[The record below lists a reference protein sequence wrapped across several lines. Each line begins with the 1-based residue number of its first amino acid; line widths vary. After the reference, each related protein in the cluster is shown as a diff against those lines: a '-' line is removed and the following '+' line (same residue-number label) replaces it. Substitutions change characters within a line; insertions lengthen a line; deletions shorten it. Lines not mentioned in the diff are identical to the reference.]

1 MSRVK
6 SLPQGFTLEKKELR
20 RFNDFL
26 NSLGGRDK
34 FTKWLQYVSKLLAYH
49 LVTGQ
54 HTDLSKRL
62 NDLAGDLSQCRKGF
76 RLFKSLNE
84 VDKFLEAFESKK
96 DFLLKILKLA
106 MAVFFAVH
114 WYYDTK
120 AYLAKAKF
128 LPNAVPSALNIT
140 AGRWLFVALI
150 FQIFIE
156 LLLLQKL
163 YDKRRKEKDEDDD
176 VTQTNM
182 ELFEKHL
189 SMITILG
196 DFIVCVNQAQYDQA
210 LLGRPFHEGFVIASG
225 FISSVIGVYQV
236 YPTRK

>member
-1 MSRVK
+1 
-6 SLPQGFTLEKKELR
+6 LQQGFTLEKKELR

-34 FTKWLQYVSKLLAYH
+34 FSKLLQFTSKLLSYH
-49 LVTGQ
+49 LVVGQ
-54 HTDLSKRL
+54 HVDLSKRF
-62 NDLAGDLSQCRKGF
+62 NDLAADLSQCRKGF

-84 VDKFLEAFESKK
+84 ADKFFEALESKK
-96 DFLLKILKLA
+96 DLLLKMMKLA
-106 MAVFFAVH
+106 MAILYAVF
-114 WYYDTK
+114 WYYDAK

-140 AGRWLFVALI
+140 AGRWWFAALI

-156 LLLLQKL
+156 VVLIHRL

-189 SMITILG
+189 SMITLLG
-196 DFIVCVNQAQYDQA
+196 DFIVCVNQAQYDKA

-225 FISSVIGVYQV
+225 FISSVIGVYQA
-236 YPTRK
+236 YPNRK